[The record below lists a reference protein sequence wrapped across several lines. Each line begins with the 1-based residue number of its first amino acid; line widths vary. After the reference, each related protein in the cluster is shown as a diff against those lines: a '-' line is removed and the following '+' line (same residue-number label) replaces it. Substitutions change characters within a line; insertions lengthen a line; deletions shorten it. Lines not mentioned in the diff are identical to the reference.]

1 MIHLTYSY
9 IHRRAIYRDQ
19 RQATGLKNIYFL
31 KYALIIFNILFIIN
45 YLSFVLIS
53 VNDYILQ
60 F

>member
-1 MIHLTYSY
+1 MTHLTYSY
-9 IHRRAIYRDQ
+9 IYRRAIYRDQ

-45 YLSFVLIS
+45 YLRCVLIS

>member
-9 IHRRAIYRDQ
+9 IHRRVIYRDQ

-31 KYALIIFNILFIIN
+31 KYALIIFNILLIIN
-45 YLSFVLIS
+45 YLRCVLIS